1 MMPRYHSRPKEI
13 DAVQFDPRKQPPEG
27 VKIRSVNGGY
37 EVWNELHG
45 SWIGVKEGDMLR
57 IDLAP
62 RDVYPIDKATFDQT
76 YDSYPER

>member
-1 MMPRYHSRPKEI
+1 MPKYQSKVKVIE
-13 DAVQFDPRKQPPEG
+13 AVPFDPRVMPPKGVRIHSAPEG
-27 VKIRSVNGGY
+27 YTVY
-37 EVWNELHG
+37 NELHN